1 MQEAGSGR
9 QRGRPSSTKSLPD
22 RRKGFMGIDE
32 LVQISA
38 PAALSADSPILKVY
52 DPTGAMEITETH
64 ASRLDTLAGKTIAE
78 LSNDSWQAHRV
89 LPEIRR
95 LLQERFP
102 TARFIPYTEFP
113 TGNEGIDT
121 EKAAELVARS
131 GAQAVIIGSA
141 S

>member
-1 MQEAGSGR
+1 MASN
-9 QRGRPSSTKSLPD
+9 
-22 RRKGFMGIDE
+22 E
-32 LVQISA
+32 LVQISG
-38 PAALSADSPILKVY
+38 PAALTADSSILEVF
-52 DPTGAMEITETH
+52 DPTGAMEITQVH
-64 ASRLDTLAGKTIAE
+64 ARRLDTLEGKTICE
-78 LSNDSWQAHRV
+78 LSNDTWQAHRV

-121 EKAAELVARS
+121 EKAAELVART
-131 GAQAVIIGSA
+131 GAHAVIIGNA

>member
-1 MQEAGSGR
+1 MASN
-9 QRGRPSSTKSLPD
+9 
-22 RRKGFMGIDE
+22 E

-38 PAALSADSPILKVY
+38 PAAASADPSILQVC
-52 DPTGAMEITETH
+52 DPTGAMEITEVH
-64 ASRLDTLAGKTIAE
+64 APRLDTLDGKTICE

-102 TARFIPYTEFP
+102 TAQFIPYTEFP

-121 EKAAELVARS
+121 EKAAELVART
-131 GAQAVIIGSA
+131 GAHAVIIGNA

>member
-1 MQEAGSGR
+1 
-9 QRGRPSSTKSLPD
+9 
-22 RRKGFMGIDE
+22 MGIDA
-32 LVQISA
+32 LVQIAA
-38 PAALSADSPILKVY
+38 PAPPGAGSAILKVH
-52 DPTGAMEITETH
+52 DPTGAMEITEVH
-64 ASRLDTLAGKTIAE
+64 APRLDTLEGKTIAE
-78 LSNDSWQAHRV
+78 LSNDTWQAHRV

-121 EKAAELVARS
+121 EKAAEIVART
-131 GAQAVIIGSA
+131 GAHAVIIGNA

>member
-1 MQEAGSGR
+1 MASN
-9 QRGRPSSTKSLPD
+9 
-22 RRKGFMGIDE
+22 E

-38 PAALSADSPILKVY
+38 PAASSANPSILKVC
-52 DPTGAMEITETH
+52 DPTGAVEITEVH
-64 ASRLDTLAGKTIAE
+64 APRLDTLDGKTICE

-102 TARFIPYTEFP
+102 NAKFIPYTEFP
-113 TGNEGIDT
+113 TGNEKIDT
-121 EKAAELVARS
+121 EKAAELLARA
-131 GAQAVIIGSA
+131 GAHAVIIGNA

>member
-1 MQEAGSGR
+1 MGLDEGAFIAGPKESPG
-9 QRGRPSSTKSLPD
+9 G
-22 RRKGFMGIDE
+22 
-32 LVQISA
+32 SA
-38 PAALSADSPILKVY
+38 ILKVY
-52 DPTGAMEITETH
+52 DPTGAMEITEVH
-64 ASRLDTLAGKTIAE
+64 APRLDTLEGKTIAE
-78 LSNDSWQAHRV
+78 LSNDTWQAHRV

-121 EKAAELVARS
+121 EKAAEIVART
-131 GAQAVIIGSA
+131 GAHAVIIGNA